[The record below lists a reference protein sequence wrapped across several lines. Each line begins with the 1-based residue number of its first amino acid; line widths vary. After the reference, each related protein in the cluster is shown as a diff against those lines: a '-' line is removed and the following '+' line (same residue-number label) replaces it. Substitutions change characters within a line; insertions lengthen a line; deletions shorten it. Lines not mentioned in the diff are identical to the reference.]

1 MITFNNIVERFE
13 VFATNHFFIKSFS
26 FGSPDDVDLAKFTEF
41 PLMHMVYTGA
51 TYDTG
56 TKTYNIE
63 VYILDVPADKTDKV
77 ERQREVVSDAEQC
90 AEDIIADIRMGGNIF
105 TFAQDYEV
113 VNATTTPLEEET
125 KNVLSGVL
133 LDLSVEIPYE
143 WDACNAPIDGVIPG
157 GGDVPSYARRGFLRM
172 LTLDGTTD
180 VLSVRTINVTN
191 GTLTD
196 DGDGVVT
203 LNTGGAE
210 TLEDLT
216 DVNIISPE
224 QGDVLSYN
232 SGVQKWMKNG
242 GLQELLARFKASG
255 SGAQMYDTLNDTTKG
270 YIDILANSA
279 KMKVNLSGL
288 TVTEAS
294 PGVMSFAVAAG
305 TEGNEVEFE
314 AMTIEGSDA
323 LSTIAEINFKQ
334 GALTYWENATGK
346 IWLRAPN
353 AGNITV
359 LLPSSTGTLALTTD
373 IPNVPVDSVNGQTG
387 VVVLDTGDIDENGN
401 LYYTEAR
408 VAANAAVV
416 ANTAKVGITPT
427 QASEITANTAKV
439 GITTQQ
445 ANDITANN
453 AKTGITPTQ
462 AGEITANTAKVGV
475 IAGGTLGQA
484 LVKASGTDYDTE
496 WADIAI
502 DTQYH
507 DRFATDAETF
517 RSGATDT
524 LELYYTAKAD
534 GDGLAEDAESDTPT
548 AGKVIKRKIYYSEAA
563 FADPD
568 TGTWVEFT
576 TLADDITFAN
586 AKAALLEYLKART
599 GGTVPISLKQTWE
612 EVTAAPA
619 FTGLLNET
627 YGSGA
632 EAAYSTRRLNGLY
645 SGDCMT
651 IRRASDSTTQSIG
664 FVGEEIDESAIET
677 FCSGT
682 TCTIQVWFD
691 QSGNGN
697 NATQTE
703 ATKQPTIYTGGQL
716 VKEGGRLALDF
727 DGSNDHLN
735 FTQIDLTS
743 DCLIAHIAT
752 HSAAD
757 SAYGGPTGNFGAYQA
772 TTTTLRWRFSGAT
785 YYATVPTITAGDQY
799 LSLFRRESG
808 TANMSYDGAD
818 TTSQSLS
825 GTGSFSVLGAS
836 TQTSHNL
843 LGKAQEYIF
852 YTSAKTSQNR
862 TDIEGNISAYFQ
874 SAKLLDEQFG
884 EGAEAAYSTRQLRR
898 DQTECMVIRRASD
911 STTTT
916 IGFDGSGNISEA
928 DIETFCTG
936 TTCTV
941 YTWKDQS
948 GNGNDATAAAP
959 ANEPTIYTGG
969 AIVKDGGRVAFT
981 STSSTSFSFTQISN
995 INSVFSVLRPTDFT
1009 NNNSSF
1015 ILGASSNYNYHSGIS
1030 GKWLNTTNAIQ
1041 AVWDG
1046 ANYLNGTAVTLDT
1059 TTRSAGQYVLS
1070 MIHTSNTVIAGRISE
1085 DRTFGRSW
1093 VGNRQELIIYSDDR
1107 TNNRTSIEE
1116 NIGDY
1121 FTQNTPLLDTYSGAA
1136 AAYSLRRLSSS
1147 YTGDAVEVYNGSSY
1161 ADIGFNVF
1169 GELDTLALAAHC
1181 GSNSGY
1187 VSKWYSQTGSND
1199 ATQTVTGSMPKIYD
1213 GTTGVVT
1220 DNGKPAVEF
1229 NGTSTEISAPTVG
1242 LSVATCFIHHTN
1254 FDATARMFGQFDR
1267 FENSFFYDRVTG
1279 YWAFNNGGINLSG
1292 LPSTTSKLV
1301 YAVFDNT
1308 GGELGINGATA
1319 TSGTLGV
1326 ISGQMD
1332 LRIGRRAS
1340 SYWKGT
1346 ASELIVYDSDESANR
1361 TNIETNINTFYSI
1374 Y

>member
-143 WDACNAPIDGVIPG
+143 WDACNAPIDGVTPEG
-157 GGDVPSYARRGFLRM
+157 GTEPAFARRGFLRM

-210 TLEDLT
+210 TLDDLS
-216 DVNIISPE
+216 DVDINTPV
-224 QGDVLSYN
+224 QGSVISYN
-232 SGVQKWMKNG
+232 SGVQKWMVNN

-255 SGAQMYDTLNDTTKG
+255 AGAQVYDTLNDTTKG
-270 YIDILANSA
+270 YIDILASSA

-323 LSTIAEINFKQ
+323 ISTIADIKFKQ

-401 LYYTEAR
+401 LYFTDAR
-408 VAANAAVV
+408 VAANAAV
-416 ANTAKVGITPT
+416 A
-427 QASEITANTAKV
+427 ANTAKV

-445 ANDITANN
+445 ASDITANN
-453 AKTGITPTQ
+453 AKTGITSQQ
-462 AGEITANTAKVGV
+462 ASDITANNAKIATVVDDTSPQLGGNLDVQAREIDTSTTNGNIVVAPNGTGV
-475 IAGGTLGQA
+475 LEVKGDTNSAAIQLNCEVNTHGVKIQSPPHSAGATYTLVLPTDTGTNGQA
-484 LVKASGTDYDTE
+484 LTTDGAGTLSFSDVAVGTK
-496 WADIAI
+496 
-502 DTQYH
+502 YH
-507 DRFATDAETF
+507 DRFQSNAATF
-517 RSGATDT
+517 RSGATAT
-524 LELYYTAKAD
+524 TELYYTAKAD
-534 GDGLAEDAESDTPT
+534 GDGLAESASSDTPAT
-548 AGKVIKRKIYYSEAA
+548 GYDIRRKLYYSEEA

-568 TGTWVEFT
+568 TGTWVQFT
-576 TLADDITFAN
+576 AIADNTTFAN

-612 EVTAAPA
+612 EIQQAPA

-632 EAAYSTRRLNGLY
+632 EAAYSTRRLNGN
-645 SGDCMT
+645 
-651 IRRASDSTTQSIG
+651 
-664 FVGEEIDESAIET
+664 V
-677 FCSGT
+677 
-682 TCTIQVWFD
+682 
-691 QSGNGN
+691 
-697 NATQTE
+697 
-703 ATKQPTIYTGGQL
+703 
-716 VKEGGRLALDF
+716 
-727 DGSNDHLN
+727 
-735 FTQIDLTS
+735 
-743 DCLIAHIAT
+743 
-752 HSAAD
+752 
-757 SAYGGPTGNFGAYQA
+757 
-772 TTTTLRWRFSGAT
+772 
-785 YYATVPTITAGDQY
+785 
-799 LSLFRRESG
+799 
-808 TANMSYDGAD
+808 
-818 TTSQSLS
+818 
-825 GTGSFSVLGAS
+825 
-836 TQTSHNL
+836 
-843 LGKAQEYIF
+843 
-852 YTSAKTSQNR
+852 
-862 TDIEGNISAYFQ
+862 
-874 SAKLLDEQFG
+874 
-884 EGAEAAYSTRQLRR
+884 
-898 DQTECMVIRRASD
+898 TECMVIRRASD

-928 DIETFCTG
+928 DITTFCTG
-936 TTCTV
+936 TSCTV
-941 YTWKDQS
+941 YQWLDQS
-948 GNGNDATAAAP
+948 GNDYTATAAAP

-969 AIVKDGGRVAFT
+969 ALVKENGKLALDFDGTDDYLKTSDYIVELSQNAASLFAV
-981 STSSTSFSFTQISN
+981 TQ
-995 INSVFSVLRPTDFT
+995 TDNLNT
-1009 NNNSSF
+1009 NNYILSEGDSLSPYSSQF
-1015 ILGASSNYNYHSGIS
+1015 ILGGGGSSNGDSILWANSTLFGTMQTGQRLIGFDYNQ
-1030 GKWLNTTNAIQ
+1030 TNFQ
-1041 AVWDG
+1041 AYMDG
-1046 ANYLNGTAVTLDT
+1046 AASGSAAAATVNTETSLYSYIGTRADGTSSFFNGKL
-1059 TTRSAGQYVLS
+1059 
-1070 MIHTSNTVIAGRISE
+1070 
-1085 DRTFGRSW
+1085 
-1093 VGNRQELIIYSDDR
+1093 QELITYKTNKSTVR
-1107 TNNRTSIEE
+1107 TDIEE
-1116 NIGDY
+1116 NVGDY
-1121 FTQNTPLLDTYSGAA
+1121 FTQNTPLLDTYTGAA
-1136 AAYSLRRLSSS
+1136 AAYSLRKLRTA

-1169 GELDTLALAAHC
+1169 GELDTVALAAHC
-1181 GSNSGY
+1181 GSNDGF
-1187 VSKWYSQTGSND
+1187 VSKWYDQSGNTNTAAQTTTSI
-1199 ATQTVTGSMPKIYD
+1199 MPKIYD

-1220 DNGKPAVEF
+1220 ENGKPAISINETYWQTTSAVFSAGDDFELF
-1229 NGTSTEISAPTVG
+1229 SVFSGSSDGGTSSLWVGNPTVYNSGYVG
-1242 LSVATCFIHHTN
+1242 LTHPSNTSSIVSIGWSNIAFRKNTSLISSPTRKSLYDNWVTSSQLLIGASGENLTDSNQQSTLRLMAYTTN
-1254 FDATARMFGQFDR
+1254 TI
-1267 FENSFFYDRVTG
+1267 TG
-1279 YWAFNNGGINLSG
+1279 NLSEYVIYASDQ
-1292 LPSTTSKLV
+1292 ST
-1301 YAVFDNT
+1301 
-1308 GGELGINGATA
+1308 
-1319 TSGTLGV
+1319 
-1326 ISGQMD
+1326 
-1332 LRIGRRAS
+1332 
-1340 SYWKGT
+1340 
-1346 ASELIVYDSDESANR
+1346 NR
-1361 TNIETNINTFYSI
+1361 TNIESNINTFYNI
-1374 Y
+1374 F

>member
-143 WDACNAPIDGVIPG
+143 WDACNAPIDGVTPEG
-157 GGDVPSYARRGFLRM
+157 GTEPAFARRGFLRM

-210 TLEDLT
+210 TLDDLS
-216 DVNIISPE
+216 DVDINTPV
-224 QGDVLSYN
+224 QGSVISYN
-232 SGVQKWMKNG
+232 SGVQKWMVNN

-255 SGAQMYDTLNDTTKG
+255 AGAQVYDTLNDTTKG
-270 YIDILANSA
+270 YIDILASSA

-323 LSTIAEINFKQ
+323 ISTIADIKFKQ

-401 LYYTEAR
+401 LYFTDAR
-408 VAANAAVV
+408 VAANAAV
-416 ANTAKVGITPT
+416 A
-427 QASEITANTAKV
+427 ANTAKV

-445 ANDITANN
+445 ASDITANN
-453 AKTGITPTQ
+453 AKTGITSQQ
-462 AGEITANTAKVGV
+462 ASDITANNAKIATVVDDTSPQLGGNLDVQAREIDTSTTNGNIVVAPNGTGV
-475 IAGGTLGQA
+475 LEVKGDTNSAAIQLNCEVNTHGVKIQSPPHSAGATYTLVLPTDTGTNGQA
-484 LVKASGTDYDTE
+484 LTTDGAGTLSFSDVAVGTK
-496 WADIAI
+496 
-502 DTQYH
+502 YH
-507 DRFATDAETF
+507 DRFQSNAATF
-517 RSGATDT
+517 RSGATAT
-524 LELYYTAKAD
+524 TELYYTAKAD
-534 GDGLAEDAESDTPT
+534 GDGLAESASSDTPAT
-548 AGKVIKRKIYYSEAA
+548 GYDIRRKLYYSEEA

-568 TGTWVEFT
+568 TGTWVQFT
-576 TLADDITFAN
+576 AIADNTTFAN

-612 EVTAAPA
+612 EIQQAPA

-632 EAAYSTRRLNGLY
+632 EAAYSTRRLNGN
-645 SGDCMT
+645 
-651 IRRASDSTTQSIG
+651 
-664 FVGEEIDESAIET
+664 V
-677 FCSGT
+677 
-682 TCTIQVWFD
+682 
-691 QSGNGN
+691 
-697 NATQTE
+697 
-703 ATKQPTIYTGGQL
+703 
-716 VKEGGRLALDF
+716 
-727 DGSNDHLN
+727 
-735 FTQIDLTS
+735 
-743 DCLIAHIAT
+743 
-752 HSAAD
+752 
-757 SAYGGPTGNFGAYQA
+757 
-772 TTTTLRWRFSGAT
+772 
-785 YYATVPTITAGDQY
+785 
-799 LSLFRRESG
+799 
-808 TANMSYDGAD
+808 
-818 TTSQSLS
+818 
-825 GTGSFSVLGAS
+825 
-836 TQTSHNL
+836 
-843 LGKAQEYIF
+843 
-852 YTSAKTSQNR
+852 
-862 TDIEGNISAYFQ
+862 
-874 SAKLLDEQFG
+874 
-884 EGAEAAYSTRQLRR
+884 
-898 DQTECMVIRRASD
+898 TECMVIRRASD

-936 TTCTV
+936 TSCTV
-941 YTWKDQS
+941 YQWLDQS
-948 GNGNDATAAAP
+948 GNDYTATAAAP

-969 AIVKDGGRVAFT
+969 ALVKENGKLALDFDGTDDYLKTSDYIVELSQNAASLFAV
-981 STSSTSFSFTQISN
+981 TQ
-995 INSVFSVLRPTDFT
+995 TDNLNT
-1009 NNNSSF
+1009 NNYILSEGDSLSPYSSQF
-1015 ILGASSNYNYHSGIS
+1015 ILGGGGSSNGDSILWANSTLFGTMQTGQRLIGFDYNQ
-1030 GKWLNTTNAIQ
+1030 TNFQ
-1041 AVWDG
+1041 AYMDG
-1046 ANYLNGTAVTLDT
+1046 AASGSAAAATVNTETSLYSYIGTRADGTSSFFNGKL
-1059 TTRSAGQYVLS
+1059 
-1070 MIHTSNTVIAGRISE
+1070 
-1085 DRTFGRSW
+1085 
-1093 VGNRQELIIYSDDR
+1093 QELITYKTNKSTVR
-1107 TNNRTSIEE
+1107 TDIEE
-1116 NIGDY
+1116 NVGDY
-1121 FTQNTPLLDTYSGAA
+1121 FTQNTPLLDTYTGAA
-1136 AAYSLRRLSSS
+1136 AAYSLRKLRTA

-1169 GELDTLALAAHC
+1169 GELDTVALAAHC
-1181 GSNSGY
+1181 GSNDGF
-1187 VSKWYSQTGSND
+1187 VSKWYDQSGNTNTAAQTTTSI
-1199 ATQTVTGSMPKIYD
+1199 MPKIYD

-1220 DNGKPAVEF
+1220 ENGKPAISINETYWQTTSAVFSAGDDFELF
-1229 NGTSTEISAPTVG
+1229 SVFSGSSDGGTSSLWVGNPTVYNSGYVG
-1242 LSVATCFIHHTN
+1242 LTHPSNTSSIVSIGWSNIAFRKNTSLISSPTRKSLYDNWVTSSQLLIGASGENLTDSNQQSTLRLMAYTTN
-1254 FDATARMFGQFDR
+1254 TI
-1267 FENSFFYDRVTG
+1267 TG
-1279 YWAFNNGGINLSG
+1279 NLSEYVIYASDQ
-1292 LPSTTSKLV
+1292 ST
-1301 YAVFDNT
+1301 
-1308 GGELGINGATA
+1308 
-1319 TSGTLGV
+1319 
-1326 ISGQMD
+1326 
-1332 LRIGRRAS
+1332 
-1340 SYWKGT
+1340 
-1346 ASELIVYDSDESANR
+1346 NR
-1361 TNIETNINTFYSI
+1361 TNIESNINTFYNI
-1374 Y
+1374 F

>member
-172 LTLDGTTD
+172 LTLDGSTD

-232 SGVQKWMKNG
+232 SGVQKWMVNG

-255 SGAQMYDTLNDTTKG
+255 AGAQMYDTLNDTTKG

-323 LSTIAEINFKQ
+323 VSTIADINFKQ

-359 LLPSSTGTLALTTD
+359 LLPSSSGTLALTTD

-408 VAANAAVV
+408 VAANAAVA
-416 ANTAKVGITPT
+416 ANTAKVGITTQQASDITANNAKVGITPT

-439 GITTQQ
+439 GITQTQ
-445 ANDITANN
+445 ADDITANN
-453 AKTGITPTQ
+453 AKTGITAQQ
-462 AGEITANTAKVGV
+462 ASDITTNNDKVGV
-475 IAGGTLGQA
+475 IAGGTSGQA
-484 LVKASGTDYDTE
+484 LVKASGTDYDLE
-496 WADIAI
+496 WADAASGV
-502 DTQYH
+502 QYH
-507 DRFATDAETF
+507 ERFATDAETF

-524 LELYYTAKAD
+524 VELYYTAKAD
-534 GDGLAEDAESDTPT
+534 GDGLAESASSDTPT
-548 AGKVIKRKIYYSEAA
+548 AGKIINRKIYYSESA

-576 TLADDITFAN
+576 PAPADDASFATV
-586 AKAALLEYLKART
+586 KAALLEYLKART

-632 EAAYSTRRLNGLY
+632 EAAYSTRRLNGN
-645 SGDCMT
+645 
-651 IRRASDSTTQSIG
+651 
-664 FVGEEIDESAIET
+664 V
-677 FCSGT
+677 
-682 TCTIQVWFD
+682 
-691 QSGNGN
+691 
-697 NATQTE
+697 
-703 ATKQPTIYTGGQL
+703 
-716 VKEGGRLALDF
+716 
-727 DGSNDHLN
+727 
-735 FTQIDLTS
+735 
-743 DCLIAHIAT
+743 
-752 HSAAD
+752 
-757 SAYGGPTGNFGAYQA
+757 
-772 TTTTLRWRFSGAT
+772 
-785 YYATVPTITAGDQY
+785 
-799 LSLFRRESG
+799 
-808 TANMSYDGAD
+808 
-818 TTSQSLS
+818 
-825 GTGSFSVLGAS
+825 
-836 TQTSHNL
+836 
-843 LGKAQEYIF
+843 
-852 YTSAKTSQNR
+852 
-862 TDIEGNISAYFQ
+862 TD
-874 SAKLLDEQFG
+874 
-884 EGAEAAYSTRQLRR
+884 
-898 DQTECMVIRRASD
+898 CMVIRRASD

-928 DIETFCTG
+928 DIISFCTG

-941 YTWKDQS
+941 YQWLDQS
-948 GNGNDATAAAP
+948 GNGNTATASAP

-969 AIVKDGGRVAFT
+969 QLVKDGGRVALT
-981 STSSTSFSFTQISN
+981 STGNTSFDFTRISD

-1009 NNNSSF
+1009 TNYVSF
-1015 ILGASSNYNYHSGIS
+1015 ILGDTNSYDYHSGTNVR
-1030 GKWLNTTNAIQ
+1030 WLGTSAATVVKN
-1041 AVWDG
+1041 G
-1046 ANYLNGTAVTLDT
+1046 ANYLNGSSVTLT
-1059 TTRSAGQYVLS
+1059 ALTRSAGQYVLS
-1070 MIHTSNTVIAGRISE
+1070 MIHTANTARANTISQ
-1085 DRTFGRSW
+1085 DRNAQFGGRSW
-1093 VGNRQELIIYSDDR
+1093 IGNRQELIIYSDDR
-1107 TNNRTSIEE
+1107 TNQRASIES

-1121 FTQNTPLLDTYSGAA
+1121 FTQNTPLLDTYTGAA

-1147 YTGDAVEVYNGSSY
+1147 YSGSAIRVRRSSDNTEQ
-1161 ADIGFNVF
+1161 DINFNVF
-1169 GELDTLALAAHC
+1169 GELDTVSLLAFAGQSL
-1181 GSNSGY
+1181 GVFVKVWYDQSSNG
-1187 VSKWYSQTGSND
+1187 VNV
-1199 ATQTVTGSMPKIYD
+1199 TQTNTGKQPQIVSS
-1213 GTTGVVT
+1213 GTVIVEA
-1220 DNGKPAVEF
+1220 NGKPAIKFDGSNDVLTNANGWTQGSSRNDF
-1229 NGTSTEISAPTVG
+1229 NVLSSDGTAAGVWNTDFTPRFAHNLRCDSMKFGTLSFTSSNVVVAVSEPNASTINTSYLVTGEYDLTNTALSLYKNGSLEVTTSMVNQRTGTGGDVSIGTSYQSTSGYFGGKIQEIVSYQTRKADDRADIE
-1242 LSVATCFIHHTN
+1242 SNIAT
-1254 FDATARMFGQFDR
+1254 
-1267 FENSFFYDRVTG
+1267 FYDIT
-1279 YWAFNNGGINLSG
+1279 I
-1292 LPSTTSKLV
+1292 
-1301 YAVFDNT
+1301 
-1308 GGELGINGATA
+1308 
-1319 TSGTLGV
+1319 
-1326 ISGQMD
+1326 
-1332 LRIGRRAS
+1332 
-1340 SYWKGT
+1340 
-1346 ASELIVYDSDESANR
+1346 
-1361 TNIETNINTFYSI
+1361 
-1374 Y
+1374 